1 MSTTEQTLAVVNA
14 DVPPPANSAVALIR
28 EAMASKADP
37 AYLKE
42 LLAVRRDW
50 EADEARKSYSA
61 AVAEFQ
67 GRCPIIEKAD
77 EAHNKKYAR
86 MDRIWRETRP
96 LRAELGLA
104 ATWQA
109 CELRDN
115 GLCHI
120 EGQLRHRDG
129 HSERLCMDVPL
140 PELIKGQNVAQQM
153 GSAYTYAQRY
163 AVCAA
168 LGIVTGED
176 DDDGNGAGAKFITP
190 EQAHI
195 IADKIS
201 ACEGIA
207 SFSRDAFWRWV
218 GGGAV
223 IPQQIPANRFGDVVA
238 MLDRKLKGGAS

>member
-1 MSTTEQTLAVVNA
+1 MSDELPTIATQGS
-14 DVPPPANSAVALIR
+14 PSAVALIER
-28 EAMASKADP
+28 AIADKVDP
-37 AYLKE
+37 AYLRE
-42 LLAVRRDW
+42 LLAVRKDW
-50 EADEARKSYSA
+50 EADEARKAYSA

-67 GRCPIIEKAD
+67 GRCPIIEKSD

-104 ATWQA
+104 ATWLV
-109 CELRDN
+109 CELRPE

-120 EGQLRHRDG
+120 EGMLRHRSG
-129 HSERLCMDVPL
+129 HSERLAMDVPL

-168 LGIVTGED
+168 LGIVTGVD
-176 DDDGNGAGAKFITP
+176 SDDDGNDAGTSFITAD
-190 EQAHI
+190 QAQV
-195 IADKIS
+195 IADKLA
-201 ACEGIA
+201 ACDGIA
-207 SFSRDAFWRWV
+207 SFNRDAFWRWV

-223 IPQQIPANRFGDVVA
+223 IPQQIPASRFGDIVA
-238 MLDRKLKGGAS
+238 MLDRKLRGGAA